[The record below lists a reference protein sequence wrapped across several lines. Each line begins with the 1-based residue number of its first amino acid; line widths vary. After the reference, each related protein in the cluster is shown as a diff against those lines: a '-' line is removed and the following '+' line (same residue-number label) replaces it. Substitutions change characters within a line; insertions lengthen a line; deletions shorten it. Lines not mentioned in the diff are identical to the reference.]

1 MRKCIESQDAGRSM
15 KEDSDTEFIPLIAT
29 FNEQLGP
36 IYEILKKLQ
45 YVKLASSLLEPEPTE
60 GTHER

>member
-1 MRKCIESQDAGRSM
+1 MRKCVGNQDAERSM
-15 KEDSDTEFIPLIAT
+15 KEDSDTELIPLMAT

-36 IYEILKKLQ
+36 IYEILEKLQ